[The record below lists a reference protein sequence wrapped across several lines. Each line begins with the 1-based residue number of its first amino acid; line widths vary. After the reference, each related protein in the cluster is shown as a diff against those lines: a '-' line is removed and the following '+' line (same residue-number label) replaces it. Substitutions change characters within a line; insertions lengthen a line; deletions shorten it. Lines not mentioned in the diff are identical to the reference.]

1 MKFCTNCGKQID
13 ENAIFCPHCGART
26 NGSGNNYNNNNNG
39 GGFGGFG
46 GFGGNGGFGFGG
58 FDRNGG
64 YTGYDNNE
72 STLVM
77 LISFFVWQIG
87 LILWLIWR
95 RMRPGKA
102 VSAAK
107 GALARLSFSMP
118 ILGGVLWAAWKD
130 DRDQAYLAS
139 IAGKAALIGAIF
151 YAGVLVLVG
160 ILALVSLA
168 VNNGVPLGDG
178 AGDVAAFILGCLK

>member
-1 MKFCTNCGKQID
+1 MKYCSNCGNQID

-26 NGSGNNYNNNNNG
+26 NGSGNNNNNNG

-46 GFGGNGGFGFGG
+46 GNGGFGGFGGNGGFG
-58 FDRNGG
+58 G
-64 YTGYDNNE
+64 YGYDNNE

-77 LISFFVWQIG
+77 LISFFVWQVG

-95 RMRPGKA
+95 RVRPGKA

-151 YAGVLVLVG
+151 YAVVIVLIV
-160 ILALVSLA
+160 ILAIISLA
-168 VNNGVPLGDG
+168 VNNGMPPDSG
-178 AGDVAAFILGCLK
+178 AGDVAAFILGCIK